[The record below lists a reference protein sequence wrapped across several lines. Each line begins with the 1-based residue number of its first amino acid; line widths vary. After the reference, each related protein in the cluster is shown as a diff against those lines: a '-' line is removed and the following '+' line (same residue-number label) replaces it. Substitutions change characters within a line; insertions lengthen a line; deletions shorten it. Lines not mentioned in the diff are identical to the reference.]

1 MWFVLLR
8 ADVGHSLGVIPW
20 LLYRIVLQAL
30 VNEQDR
36 GMGSYI
42 GVPD

>member
-1 MWFVLLR
+1 MWIVLLR
-8 ADVGHSLGVIPW
+8 ADVGHSLGFIPR

-36 GMGSYI
+36 GMDSCI
-42 GVPD
+42 GVLD